1 MKHNILILVLGLALV
16 LPGDSLSQRGGG
28 RGGGGRGGGGGGA
41 RAGGGANRT
50 PSFSGGGGGGRQQP
64 AAPSRPSGGRGGMV
78 PSQRPAQ
85 GAGARP
91 GGAGGGGSRGGLA
104 GAGRPSTLPAR
115 PGNVAGNRPGIGDR
129 PGVGNR
135 PGGVG
140 GVGSVGNR
148 PGIDNRPGGGV
159 GGIGNRP
166 GIDNRPGG
174 IGGVGNRPGIDNRPG
189 GVGGVGGIGNRPGID
204 NRPGGVGGVGGIG
217 NRPGIDNRL
226 GGVGGVGGIGNRP
239 GIDNR
244 LGGVGGVGG
253 IGNRVNIGNRANI
266 GEINANRATQI
277 NAAQINGGYNY
288 YQNYHSGW
296 HRGYWN
302 NWYRS
307 PLPWAG
313 AGAAVGWM
321 AAPGPTY
328 AYSNPYY
335 EESWAPSVAALDYS
349 QPISVPTVNTTVLA
363 ASEDVST
370 APAPP
375 ESQEPAIPKE
385 ALERFDAA
393 RAAFKQ
399 GDYASAQKLVEQAIE
414 LLPQDATLH
423 EFRALTLFAQK
434 QYQEAAAA
442 VYAVLSAGPGWT
454 WETLAPMYPN
464 SATYTE
470 QLRALESYVSANPK
484 SSAARFLLA
493 YHYLVVDEPP
503 EAVKQLQT
511 VVKLSPDDQLAKQLL
526 QAFSKPDTE
535 TPKPSA
541 PG

>member
-204 NRPGGVGGVGGIG
+204 NRP
-217 NRPGIDNRL
+217 
-226 GGVGGVGGIGNRP
+226 
-239 GIDNR
+239 
-244 LGGVGGVGG
+244 GGVGGVGG